1 MPPPLQRKVT
11 RRAFNLFSPL
21 TQLGI
26 CIALVTAS
34 ELLLKRGAAET
45 AEAVS
50 SLPWLGFTSLASGWI
65 WAGILCIL
73 LSLGSWLYVLKYV
86 DLSVAYAAAAS
97 VYALVPIGGRIFF
110 GEAIS
115 ASRWIGIAVIVVGL
129 GLIAPDAI
137 KSEQKP

>member
-1 MPPPLQRKVT
+1 M
-11 RRAFNLFSPL
+11 
-21 TQLGI
+21 
-26 CIALVTAS
+26 
-34 ELLLKRGAAET
+34 KRGAAET

-110 GEAIS
+110 GEAIPTN
-115 ASRWIGIAVIVVGL
+115 RWIGIAFIIVGL

-137 KSEQKP
+137 KSEQKL